1 MGSWH
6 EKHLAEC
13 LAHSKHSASGNN
25 CHYRCHSSLQVAIPT
40 QSGSPVRI
48 TTPLTSQNRLRSYL
62 QLMLGW
68 SEKKL
73 FLMRLLLCLT
83 SHCVKC
89 FTYIKVLNSDST
101 SESLGNLGVGGKLIP
116 IPCLRDSDFIYLGW
130 GLSHRNIFFGQVFS
144 YRQRWEP

>member
-89 FTYIKVLNSDST
+89 FTNRALFKFDNPGVDDTTTFISQIRKRTLRQGAAKVTEQPEVELEFILT
-101 SESLGNLGVGGKLIP
+101 SQTSKACIQ
-116 IPCLRDSDFIYLGW
+116 YL
-130 GLSHRNIFFGQVFS
+130 
-144 YRQRWEP
+144 